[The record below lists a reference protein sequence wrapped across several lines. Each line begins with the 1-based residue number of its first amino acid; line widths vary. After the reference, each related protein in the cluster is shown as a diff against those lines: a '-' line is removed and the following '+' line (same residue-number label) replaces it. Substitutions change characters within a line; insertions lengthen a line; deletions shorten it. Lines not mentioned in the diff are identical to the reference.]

1 MPGYILEIR
10 DTKINIIVFSIVTF
24 SDLHKNHLRSLVKMR
39 ILGIY
44 SLDTSEILT
53 ENAVGGV

>member
-24 SDLHKNHLRSLVKMR
+24 SDLRKNHLRSLVKMR